1 MNVKN
6 IYLDL
11 IEAYNWLKKQKGLL
25 TLVLIL
31 AICNFLWGFTQ
42 VLLPP
47 MILSFTDATGLGL
60 VESSIG
66 LAFLFGSI
74 LSLRLSDWLQGNLKS
89 CNLLWS
95 SRWAK
100 SNFRINKAKYFLIMC
115 SRCHWWR

>member
-1 MNVKN
+1 MNFKN

-66 LAFLFGSI
+66 VAFLFGSI
-74 LSLRLSDWLQGNLKS
+74 SHFDYQTGFKETSKLQFIVAYLVD
-89 CNLLWS
+89 
-95 SRWAK
+95 
-100 SNFRINKAKYFLIMC
+100 
-115 SRCHWWR
+115 